1 MLTAEELG
9 ARLADARLRQFTG
22 FTSIKVQILTQK
34 TRLAANRP
42 PAADGAPAN
51 PTSSPASDV
60 DALEFLEAVD
70 VLAKLP
76 KDFND
81 AVLTLPKWTEKKE
94 VGPSLSTLLALLV
107 PKYKY

>member
-1 MLTAEELG
+1 MLTAEELR
-9 ARLADARLRQFTG
+9 ARLADARLLQFTC
-22 FTSIKVQILTQK
+22 FTSIKVQMLTQK
-34 TRLAANRP
+34 TRPAVHRP

-70 VLAKLP
+70 VLSKLP

-94 VGPSLSTLLALLV
+94 VATSHSSDLL
-107 PKYKY
+107 Y